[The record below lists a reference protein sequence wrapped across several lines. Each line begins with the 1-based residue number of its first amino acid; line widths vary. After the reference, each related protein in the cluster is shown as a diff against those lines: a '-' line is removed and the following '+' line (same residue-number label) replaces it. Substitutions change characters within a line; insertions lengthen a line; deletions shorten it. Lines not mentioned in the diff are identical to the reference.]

1 MNVDYLTACVF
12 LCVCVSN
19 GVHCMS
25 QANVKAEKG
34 VICGERDGTLPP
46 GYRQADLVSWRSYI
60 FLTFPFFY
68 SFYFIQLLK

>member
-1 MNVDYLTACVF
+1 
-12 LCVCVSN
+12 
-19 GVHCMS
+19 MS

-60 FLTFPFFY
+60 FLTFPFFLFLLFY
-68 SFYFIQLLK
+68 SVVKVIVQPKMISCFKPG